1 MKNMV
6 LMWLKKFQSCE
17 SEASTL
23 QIHTLLF
30 RAIFGLLFGTLQE
43 KQNLQVPA
51 WFQTGATIISFCF
64 PTSMDEE
71 MDMSSDLSFIAP
83 SDVECSSCTVRK
95 RKAEKTCLQCLA
107 SYCEDH
113 LDIHNVLHTNAKRHK
128 MVAATGRLEERVCP
142 EHDKLMEVFCRTD
155 QQCICHL
162 CITNKHR
169 THDVVSIDHE
179 VAEVKLKLAK
189 IQREITDRIKSR
201 EIEMQALKQ
210 AIEDFQTSARQA
222 VEENEKSF
230 TELTNTI
237 QLRQGTV
244 KKLILDQE
252 EAAVKNAKELL
263 EQLPSEI
270 TDLKKRDFELQR
282 LDQLSEADNGVYFLQ
297 GILSTPALP
306 SSPSSPVLF
315 VHPYS
320 SFQLATEAI
329 LDLIKQMN
337 QVCNMHFSNIS
348 KNVQT
353 ADILK
358 SPELK
363 MRDVLLQN
371 ASELTLNPDT
381 AHFSLRLSKENR
393 EVTAV
398 NQAQDYSSHPD
409 RFVCRAQILCD
420 QLLQGTPQYWEVEF
434 RVSNW
439 VCIAVSYK
447 GIYRKQKRGGLFG
460 RNSCSWGLR
469 CYYTSFEFWHD
480 NKCINVKHNKRCTRI
495 GVYLDH
501 GIGVLEFY
509 NVSDDM
515 SLIYKAHTNFTE
527 PVYAGF
533 GLGGKGSH
541 IMLCDLEKEK
551 AMSK

>member
-1 MKNMV
+1 
-6 LMWLKKFQSCE
+6 
-17 SEASTL
+17 
-23 QIHTLLF
+23 
-30 RAIFGLLFGTLQE
+30 
-43 KQNLQVPA
+43 
-51 WFQTGATIISFCF
+51 
-64 PTSMDEE
+64 MDEE
-71 MDMSSDLSFIAP
+71 MDMSSDLSFTAP
-83 SDVECSSCTVRK
+83 SDVECSSCTGRK

-113 LDIHNVLHTNAKRHK
+113 LDLHNVLHTNAKRHK

-169 THDVVSIDHE
+169 AHDVVSIDSE

-201 EIEMQALKQ
+201 ESEMQALKQ

-230 TELTNTI
+230 TELI
-237 QLRQGTV
+237 DAIELRQSTV

-263 EQLPSEI
+263 ERLPSEI

-282 LDQLSEADNGVYFLQ
+282 LEQLSQAENGVYFLQ

-306 SSPSSPVLF
+306 LSSSSPVLF

-337 QVCNMHFSNIS
+337 QVCNMHFTNIS

-363 MRDVLLQN
+363 MREVLLQN

-398 NQAQDYSSHPD
+398 NQAQDYKSHPD

-420 QLLQGTPQYWEVEF
+420 QHLQGTPQYWEVEF
-434 RVSNW
+434 KVSNW

-447 GIYRKQKRGGLFG
+447 GIYRKQKQGGLFG
-460 RNSCSWGLR
+460 RNNCSWGLR
-469 CYYTSFEFWHD
+469 CYYTSYEFWHD
-480 NKCINVKHNKRCTRI
+480 NKCISVKHNKRCTRI

-515 SLIYKAHTNFTE
+515 SLIYKAQTNFTE

-541 IMLCDLEKEK
+541 IMLCDLQKEK